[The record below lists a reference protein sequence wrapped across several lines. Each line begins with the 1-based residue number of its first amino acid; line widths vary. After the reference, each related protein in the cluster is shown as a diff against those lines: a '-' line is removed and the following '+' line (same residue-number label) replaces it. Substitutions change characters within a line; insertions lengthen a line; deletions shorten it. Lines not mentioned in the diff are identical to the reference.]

1 MIPVSNL
8 RFFLSPW
15 RCQTTLRPIMKT
27 IIYKICPADE
37 WEQAIAAKSY
47 QGSYDDV
54 RDGFIH
60 FSCAD
65 QLADTLAKHFAGQ
78 TNLVLISL
86 RADNLGEKLKWEASR
101 GGQLFPH
108 LYEALDP
115 SLALKTQAIQLGDN
129 GHILP
134 DLGNA

>member
-1 MIPVSNL
+1 
-8 RFFLSPW
+8 
-15 RCQTTLRPIMKT
+15 MKK
-27 IIYKICPADE
+27 IIYKICPAPE
-37 WEQAIAAKSY
+37 WAQAIAAKTY
-47 QGSYDDV
+47 QGSRDDI

-65 QLADTLAKHFAGQ
+65 QLTGTLAKHFAGQ
-78 TNLVLISL
+78 SDLVLISL
-86 RADNLGEKLKWEASR
+86 RADDLGEKLKWEALR

-134 DLGNA
+134 DLGNE